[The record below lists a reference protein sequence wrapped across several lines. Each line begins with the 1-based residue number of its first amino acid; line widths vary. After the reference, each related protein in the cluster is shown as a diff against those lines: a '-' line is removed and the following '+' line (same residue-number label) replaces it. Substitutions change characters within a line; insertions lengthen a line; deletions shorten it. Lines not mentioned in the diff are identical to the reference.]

1 MNSPDGATGEA
12 DIVPRR
18 IASMAS
24 ASFEVQEPR
33 IGGGV
38 GVALRNVAC
47 VAPAASPASAPPPSS
62 PCAPAHSGGAL
73 GMSYTACHAGPWT
86 ERVFET
92 RNSAGCTRV
101 PSRSQTSY
109 TNAERWP
116 VRMIMMEGRR
126 QSLPA
131 TARHL
136 RSTYMPPWVRDSAS
150 SMRLETHDRR

>member
-1 MNSPDGATGEA
+1 
-12 DIVPRR
+12 
-18 IASMAS
+18 MAS

-131 TARHL
+131 TARHTAKHLYASVGTRLCEFNETGDTRPQVTISGRPHYFVL
-136 RSTYMPPWVRDSAS
+136 R
-150 SMRLETHDRR
+150 